1 MESSLPHL
9 KQNGVVT
16 NLTPE
21 DLTLLTHLDL
31 VVVTTELMIAA
42 LTADA
47 EEVVP
52 AVADHTP
59 SLSIPMV
66 DLAVS
71 QEFQDLEVVLESAV
85 LAVLVQLLLSLV
97 ALLVVLVVPV
107 EPLAVLVVPVVP
119 LAVLVV
125 PVVPLAVLV
134 VLELVALVPL
144 VLQELVASVLL
155 VLQETLLD
163 SKVSEDSMAQVSIW
177 AVFVALMV
185 SMDLMA
191 STLTSK
197 VSRASMASRVS
208 TVSKD
213 STVSKASMV
222 STDSKELPLVST
234 ACKALMACKVLVA

>member
-1 MESSLPHL
+1 MFLSLELSLPHL
-9 KQNGVVT
+9 KQNSVVI
-16 NLTPE
+16 NPTPE
-21 DLTLLTHLDL
+21 DHTLLTHLDL
-31 VVVTTELMIAA
+31 VVVTTELVIAA
-42 LTADA
+42 LKVAA
-47 EEVVP
+47 EEVAP
-52 AVADHTP
+52 AVADLTP

-71 QEFQDLEVVLESAV
+71 QEFQDLEVLLVSAALV
-85 LAVLVQLLLSLV
+85 VLVQLLLLLV
-97 ALLVVLVVPV
+97 ALLAEL
-107 EPLAVLVVPVVP
+107 VVP

-125 PVVPLAVLV
+125 PV
-134 VLELVALVPL
+134 
-144 VLQELVASVLL
+144 ELVASVLL
-155 VLQETLLD
+155 VLQEALLD

-191 STLTSK
+191 STLISK

-222 STDSKELPLVST
+222 LTDSKELPLVST